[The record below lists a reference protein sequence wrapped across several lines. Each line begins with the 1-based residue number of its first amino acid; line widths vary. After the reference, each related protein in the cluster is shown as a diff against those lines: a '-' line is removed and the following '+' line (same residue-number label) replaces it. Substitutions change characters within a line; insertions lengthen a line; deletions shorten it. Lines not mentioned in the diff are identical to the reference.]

1 MVVINIS
8 LKSCHFFLLGCGTG
22 AGGLSQEGG
31 GVSAPA
37 WPGSG
42 VSVNASLDV
51 TKLSDMLQS
60 RPGSL
65 KEVHYQY
72 QFLRK
77 LDKGQII
84 DSESTLAFA
93 SKNYFG

>member
-22 AGGLSQEGG
+22 AGGLSQEGV
-31 GVSAPA
+31 GVRAPA

-51 TKLSDMLQS
+51 TKLSVTLMSLPGILQKIFLTEVRS
-60 RPGSL
+60 RMKNIQFNDDVLFFVSL
-65 KEVHYQY
+65 
-72 QFLRK
+72 
-77 LDKGQII
+77 
-84 DSESTLAFA
+84 
-93 SKNYFG
+93 